1 MNLLNCIP
9 FGDKVLDTVTTLIGK
24 SADNKDGTSIKIDE
38 KDLKKGLDALTNAQK
53 SLSKNNSMFVSGAIP
68 SMLWAMVL
76 IIVFNYVI
84 APLLMGLFNITIPSV
99 ALPEWYSSM
108 CSTIV
113 IGLFA
118 KKAWDSAD
126 ISAGSFVKKSK
137 YDSENTTDIKNVAAK
152 LMALTT
158 AVSAP
163 AKKSTLNEELEALDE
178 IGGTESEVEA
188 EVETDINDPEYVQKR
203 IDELG
208 KKYGITK

>member
-163 AKKSTLNEELEALDE
+163 AKKSTLDEELEALDE